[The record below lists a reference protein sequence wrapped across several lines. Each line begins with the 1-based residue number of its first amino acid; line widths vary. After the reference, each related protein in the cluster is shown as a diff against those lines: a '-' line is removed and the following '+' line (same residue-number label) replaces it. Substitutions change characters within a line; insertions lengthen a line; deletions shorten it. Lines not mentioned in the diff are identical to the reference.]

1 MVARVGEL
9 TAELTCRCGRCRII
23 LGDPTMRY
31 RIHCLCYDCR
41 QRPLIAGKKRPEF
54 PLPDVFVNDER
65 GADVV
70 YFANA
75 LLLDDSSRL
84 LLVFGKLRTASETS
98 TAWATCCDTPMCSS
112 HPFYAGNGILV
123 SAAVCQVSTA
133 FPVEPQFYDFVSD
146 FPAEKVAALPP
157 LPLPPVVN
165 ESAEEMEEDSMRAF
179 LAAVQA
185 PIPPHCRAAPYTTFE
200 ELCARKPIH
209 VDDVCYDESR
219 CRDGR
224 RIE

>member
-1 MVARVGEL
+1 MVANVGES
-9 TAELTCRCGRCRII
+9 TAALTCRCGRDRIT
-23 LGDPTMRY
+23 LADPTMRS

-65 GADVV
+65 GADVA
-70 YFANA
+70 YFANV

-84 LLVFGKLRTASETS
+84 LLVLGKLRRASETL
-98 TAWATCCDTPMCSS
+98 TAWTTCCETPMCS

-133 FPVEPQFYDFVSD
+133 FPVKQQFYDFVSD
-146 FPAEKVAALPP
+146 FPAEKVAALS
-157 LPLPPVVN
+157 LPLPRAVD
-165 ESAEEMEEDSMRAF
+165 ESPAEIEEDFMKAF
-179 LAAVQA
+179 LAAVEA

-200 ELCARKPIH
+200 ELCASKPIH
-209 VDDVCYDESR
+209 VDDDCYDESR
-219 CRDGR
+219 RRDL
-224 RIE
+224 